1 MIGFKDV
8 VCNTNGKGYW
18 SGTAK
23 AVNVTGATVSYVN
36 DEGDFGE
43 LRVYFTI
50 DSWDVDTDGLIYT
63 DKQFMKEF
71 KAVLATK
78 LGFTDKQLNN
88 ISYSEQGMQGNRYV
102 SMDILSADII
112 NKFAE
117 IETVNA

>member
-18 SGTAK
+18 SNKAR
-23 AVNVTGATVSYVN
+23 AVNVTGATVAYVN

-43 LRVYFTI
+43 LRVYFNN
-50 DSWDVDTDGLIYT
+50 WDTNKLGLIYT
-63 DKQFMKEF
+63 DKQFMQEF

-78 LGFTDKQLNN
+78 LGFTDKQLKNLC
-88 ISYSEQGMQGNRYV
+88 YSEQGMQGDNYV

-112 NKFAE
+112 NTLTE
-117 IETVNA
+117 IETVNV

>member
-8 VCNTNGKGYW
+8 VCSTNGKGYW
-18 SGTAK
+18 SNVAQ

-43 LRVYFTI
+43 LRVYFNN
-50 DSWDVDTDGLIYT
+50 WDTNKLGLIYT
-63 DKQFMKEF
+63 DKQFMREF

-78 LGFTDKQLNN
+78 LGFTDTQLKNVC
-88 ISYSEQGMQGNRYV
+88 YSEQGMQGDNYV

-112 NKFAE
+112 NKLTE
-117 IETVNA
+117 IETVNV

>member
-1 MIGFKDV
+1 
-8 VCNTNGKGYW
+8 VCNTNSKGYW
-18 SGTAK
+18 SGIAK